1 MLTKVIQILDSERD
15 SNLIE
20 NQRVIS
26 ENQGE
31 LKKLKEELKRE
42 TLAKDLL

>member
-42 TLAKDLL
+42 TLAKDLF